1 MPAELEP
8 RVIHIND
15 CANVARTLVDEAHR
29 RNLSWD
35 FMPPDAVRPGQ
46 GFGSGMKARLAQ
58 LPYQLRHASAALGH
72 DVLHFHYGTT
82 PSVFDKPFLPRKPYL
97 LHLHGTDIRTQ
108 WPQPAFHDQ
117 IQRAIDGAQ
126 GVYYTTLDL
135 EENATAARPDAQYL
149 PAPLMFDR
157 IPEWS
162 APEGRTRI
170 SFASRWD
177 DSKNVALQLETAA
190 ALVKAFPDAEVLGLD
205 WGPGAAEAQR
215 LGVRLVPKMPHGDF
229 LDYLAGASVVVGQSA
244 GILAVSEL
252 EALAAGV
259 VVACPGTQWTGPAG
273 EPPVLQGT
281 PEEIVEQVRVTL
293 EDPAAMASRLS
304 GPAWVR
310 KNHSAAD
317 QVALLQSAYRAAASS
332 S

>member
-1 MPAELEP
+1 
-8 RVIHIND
+8 
-15 CANVARTLVDEAHR
+15 
-29 RNLSWD
+29 
-35 FMPPDAVRPGQ
+35 MPPDSVRPGQ
-46 GFGSGMKARLAQ
+46 GFGSGVMARLTQ
-58 LPYQLRHASAALGH
+58 LPYQLRHARAALGH

-82 PSVFDKPFLPRKPYL
+82 PAVFNKPYLPRKPYF

-108 WPQPAFHDQ
+108 WPQPAFHDL
-117 IQRAIDGAQ
+117 IQRAVDGAE

-135 EENATAARPDAQYL
+135 EENATTARPDAQYL

-157 IPEWS
+157 IPQWS
-162 APEGRTRI
+162 APDGKTRI

-177 DSKNVALQLETAA
+177 DSKNVELQLETAA
-190 ALVKAFPDAEVLGLD
+190 ALVKAFPHAEVVGLD
-205 WGPGAAEAQR
+205 WGPGAAAAQR
-215 LGVRLVPKMPHGDF
+215 LGVRLVPKMSHDDF
-229 LDYLAGASVVVGQSA
+229 LGYLANSSVVVGQSA

-273 EPPVLQGT
+273 EPPVLQGS
-281 PEEIVEQVRVTL
+281 PDAIVEQIEATL
-293 EDPAAMASRLS
+293 HDPVAMAARLN

-317 QVALLQSAYRAAASS
+317 QVALLDSAYREAASS
-332 S
+332 